1 MRIQDAAPSYGEQLR
16 QLEATGQTALGPALL
31 VANGMIAGAAP
42 GARIVLCTDGC
53 SNVGVGGLV
62 TDETGGRRSLA
73 DFLPGLE
80 SCRQFYKTEA
90 LRARERGATVSV
102 ISIEGEHSNL
112 QALGVVADI
121 TGGTIQRV
129 QPIQLAFAFETCVFQ
144 ELVATRVDVHVRL
157 HTR

>member
-1 MRIQDAAPSYGEQLR
+1 MRIEDAARSYGEQLR
-16 QLEATGQTALGPALL
+16 QLGATGQTALGPALL

-62 TDETGGRRSLA
+62 VDETGGRSLA

-121 TGGTIQRV
+121 TGGAIQRV

-157 HTR
+157 HTK